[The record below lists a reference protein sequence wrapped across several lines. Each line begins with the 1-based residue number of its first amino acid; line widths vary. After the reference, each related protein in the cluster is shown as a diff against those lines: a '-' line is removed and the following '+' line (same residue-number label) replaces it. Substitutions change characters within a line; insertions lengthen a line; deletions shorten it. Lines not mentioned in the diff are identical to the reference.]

1 MSPVSVNSGGY
12 LVICNP
18 ISNEGHLDSWHVM
31 FIDLM
36 VKSGWKVIA
45 VTEDPVGLQKKLHAR
60 GLSDADEVIVAGPA
74 VGQRATLLS
83 SGRQLWMRWN
93 AYCDARLF
101 QRQWRSRD
109 KHGALLGQ
117 VAAQIADAGVLRVQ
131 ALIQSLHA
139 AYTAFRRQSRPP
151 QGGQVAT
158 HIDPRDFRQRINQ
171 LAAQYP
177 GQILGVLN
185 MYVDAYMQ
193 DQAHWQQFR
202 LAQDIPWM
210 GLCITPS
217 EEPCEGYYAVPS
229 YRGTCF
235 LDESFYAH
243 YQAVMPHR
251 HFECLPDI
259 TETAL
264 PEHPSPLALE
274 IKRIASGRKIV
285 FMGGSIGKQKNLACW
300 YKLMAMLDPDQWFFV
315 QIGRINKNNL
325 TVEDEAALD
334 RTLSDPPPNLYIRPE
349 YLSDERF
356 FNEIISISDVVFA
369 VYRDFARSSNMLS
382 KAAYFEKPILVTKGC
397 LMGERVDDYGI
408 GQSVSQDDVQ
418 DMFDGLLALEH
429 MPELKNN
436 FRRYRQDF
444 SEAIVQ
450 AKLSTFVQACLEP

>member
-1 MSPVSVNSGGY
+1 MSTPVNRPGY
-12 LVICNP
+12 LVLCNP

-31 FIDLM
+31 FIDLL

-45 VTEDPVGLQKKLHAR
+45 ATEDPVGLQKKLDAR
-60 GLSDADEVIVAGPA
+60 GLSGTDRIIVAGPA
-74 VGQRATLLS
+74 AGQRATLLS
-83 SGRQLWMRWN
+83 SGRQRWTRWN

-101 QRQWRSRD
+101 QRQWRGR
-109 KHGALLGQ
+109 GAQDGLLRNM
-117 VAAQIADAGVLRVQ
+117 AAYITDAAVLRLQ
-131 ALIQSLHA
+131 TIIQTLHRVYA
-139 AYTAFRRQSRPP
+139 AVRRQSHTP
-151 QGGQVAT
+151 QDRQVTT
-158 HIDPRDFRQRINQ
+158 HIDPSDFRERIRQ

-193 DQAHWQQFR
+193 DQAHWQQFS

-217 EEPCEGYYAVPS
+217 KEPCEGYYGVPS

-235 LDESFYAH
+235 LDESVCAH
-243 YQAVMPHR
+243 YQAVMPQR
-251 HFECLPDI
+251 HFEFLPDI

-264 PEHPSPLALE
+264 PEQPSPLALE
-274 IKRIASGRKIV
+274 ITRIAAGRKIV

-300 YKLMAMLDPDQWFFV
+300 YTLMAMLDPAQWFFV

-325 TVEDEAALD
+325 TAEDEAALD
-334 RTLSDPPPNLYIRPE
+334 KTLSEPPPNLYIRPE

-397 LMGERVDDYGI
+397 LMGERVSFYGI
-408 GQSVSQDDVQ
+408 GKAVSQDDVQ
-418 DMFDGLLALEH
+418 DMFDGLLALGH
-429 MPELKNN
+429 IPELKNN
-436 FRRYRQDF
+436 FYRYRQDF

-450 AKLSTFVQACLEP
+450 TKLSTFVQACLEA